1 LGSFQDLLAGTGNP
15 PALGAEPAP
24 PAWTGFRPLL
34 VTRVTA
40 ESDAV
45 ASINLEAPDRD
56 PLPRAAAGQ
65 YLTLRVPGAGEPA
78 PVRSYSL
85 SGDPAQPGYRI
96 SVKRESHGRV
106 SSYLHRTLHPGVAVE
121 VAAPRGDFVLGGAS
135 RPSLLI
141 SAGVGITPVLAM
153 LHQLVDERTTSPVWW
168 LHTTRGPATHTFA
181 AEVTDLLAALP
192 DVRSR
197 VYYTAANPTSALP
210 PGVYPG
216 RLTQEVIAT
225 LGIPRNAVAYL
236 CGPATFMDDVAAA
249 LQAVGLD
256 AASIRSER
264 FAARAAINPGVVQGS
279 ARQPHQPDG
288 DVGTG
293 PAVTFARSDLT
304 TAWSGRYA
312 SLLELAEACDVP
324 TRWSCRTGVC
334 HTCITAVLSGATAY
348 NTAPLEVPPP
358 EDVLV
363 CSARPITDLVLD
375 L

>member
-1 LGSFQDLLAGTGNP
+1 
-15 PALGAEPAP
+15 
-24 PAWTGFRPLL
+24 
-34 VTRVTA
+34 
-40 ESDAV
+40 
-45 ASINLEAPDRD
+45 
-56 PLPRAAAGQ
+56 
-65 YLTLRVPGAGEPA
+65 
-78 PVRSYSL
+78 
-85 SGDPAQPGYRI
+85 
-96 SVKRESHGRV
+96 
-106 SSYLHRTLHPGVAVE
+106 
-121 VAAPRGDFVLGGAS
+121 
-135 RPSLLI
+135 LLI

-168 LHTTRGPATHTFA
+168 LHTTRGPATHSFA
-181 AEVTDLLAALP
+181 AEVTDLLTALP

-264 FAARAAINPGVVQGS
+264 FAARAAINPGVVHGS

-363 CSARPITDLVLD
+363 CSARPITDLVLA